1 MEITDNSLIE
11 AHNLGDSDAF
21 EQIVRRHGPAL
32 LGYIIKMSGSR
43 EKAEDYFQQ
52 TFMKVYEK
60 ANTFRQGSFKSWLF
74 TIATNVVM
82 DGFRRQKRQPAL
94 SLNEMI
100 ETGNSDSEELGAVA
114 IADNSNNPFEK
125 AAEAELAEQL
135 RDVIT
140 SLPAGQRAALV
151 LSYYQQMSYSQ
162 VAKVLGCSI
171 GTVKKQM
178 YRALKTLA
186 DKLPKQRK
194 IL

>member
-11 AHNLGDSDAF
+11 AHNLGESDAF
-21 EQIVRRHGPAL
+21 EQIVRRYGPAL

-60 ANTFRQGSFKSWLF
+60 ANTFRQGNFKSWLF

-82 DGFRRQKRQPAL
+82 DGFRRQKRAPAL

-100 ETGNSDSEELGAVA
+100 KTANSDGEEFGAVV
-114 IADNSNNPFEK
+114 IADNTNNPFEN
-125 AAEAELAEQL
+125 AAQAELAEKL
-135 RDVIT
+135 RGAIV
-140 SLPAGQRAALV
+140 SLPAGQRTALV

-178 YRALKTLA
+178 YRALKRLA
-186 DKLPKQRK
+186 DKLPEQRK